1 MDKNLHNG
9 SIEGN
14 WLGKIDSLRIV
25 FRITQDEHGS
35 FTAFLDSPDQEVF
48 DIPVNDVV
56 FVEGRIRLELRPLQ
70 ITYEGKMVETS
81 RIVGEWKQG
90 GNSVM
95 LVLDRVDKVPQPPH
109 RPQTPVKP
117 YPYNEEE
124 VVYENKNAGVRLAG
138 TLTLPRGNG
147 PFPAVLLVAGSG
159 PMDRDET
166 VFYHK
171 PFMVLADYL
180 TCRGFAVL
188 RADKRGV
195 GKSTGVFG
203 QATNEDFSSD
213 VLAGVE
219 YLRNRKDVNPRF
231 IGLIGH
237 SAGGQI
243 SAVVASQS
251 SDVAFIV
258 MMAGVGIRGYD
269 NTVLQDVMTAKEKGA
284 TEEELALIRSWC
296 KRFYAVPLQEKD
308 DAVARRMMEELY
320 KNRTDEEN
328 RAFRF
333 LKGWTL
339 EIDNAL
345 SPYMRYSL
353 AFNPRPFL
361 KKVKCPVLAINGE
374 RDTQVPSKE
383 NLQGIQ
389 EALRAGGN
397 HSFKVKELP
406 NINHMFQTVKLGG
419 VTDYSK
425 IEETTSPL
433 VLKLV
438 ADWLTKQINAEPE
451 AKPSKWT

>member
-1 MDKNLHNG
+1 VKKNLYSGN
-9 SIEGN
+9 IEGN

-25 FRITQDEHGS
+25 FRITQDEDGS
-35 FTAFLDSPDQEVF
+35 FTAFLDSPDQETF
-48 DIPVNDVV
+48 DIPVNEVV
-56 FVEGRIRLELRPLQ
+56 FVKGRIRLELRPLQ
-70 ITYEGKMVETS
+70 ITYEGNLVETS
-81 RIVGEWKQG
+81 RIKGEWKQG
-90 GNSVM
+90 GSSM
-95 LVLDRVDKVPQPPH
+95 PLILERVDKVPQPPR

-124 VVYENKNAGVRLAG
+124 VVYENKNAEVKLAG
-138 TLTLPRGNG
+138 TLTLPCSNG

-166 VFYHK
+166 VFNHK

-195 GKSTGVFG
+195 GKSTGVYG
-203 QATNEDFSSD
+203 QATKEDFSSD
-213 VLAGVE
+213 VLTGVQ
-219 YLRNRKDVNPRF
+219 YLKSRKDVNPRF

-237 SAGGQI
+237 SAGGEI

-251 SDVAFIV
+251 RDVAFIV
-258 MMAGVGIRGYD
+258 MMSGVGIKGYD

-296 KRFYAVPLQEKD
+296 ERFYAVPLQEKD
-308 DAVARRMMEELY
+308 DAVARRMMEQLY
-320 KNRTDEEN
+320 ENRTDEEN

-353 AFNPRPFL
+353 AFNPVPFL
-361 KKVKCPVLAINGE
+361 KKVKCPVLAINGD

-383 NLQGIQ
+383 NLQSIE

-406 NINHMFQTVKLGG
+406 DINHMFQSVKPGG

-425 IEETTSPL
+425 IEETMSPV

-438 ADWLTKQINAEPE
+438 ADWLMKQINAESE
-451 AKPSKWT
+451 AKP